1 MSEEIPK
8 AQVHRWIAEPLPPD
22 VSRSIERLAS
32 AEDVRHVA
40 VMPDVHLS
48 GDVCVGLAV
57 ATSRLI
63 YPAAVG
69 GDIGCG
75 MAAVPF
81 EADADLIKNEMAA
94 ARILSGLYRHVP

>member
-1 MSEEIPK
+1 MNEEKPR

-32 AEDVRHVA
+32 AEDVRHIA

-69 GDIGCG
+69 GDTGCG

-81 EADADLIKNEMAA
+81 QAEAAVMDNASAA
-94 ARILSGLYRHVP
+94 AALLKGLRARI